1 MIGRTLSHYR
11 VLARIGEGGMGVV
24 YRAEDKNLQRTVA
37 LKVLPPE
44 RLADEERRLRF
55 LREARTAAAVTHP
68 NIAVVHEID
77 ESDGVVFIAME
88 LVEGKTL
95 REVIGGKPLPLRDT
109 LRLGAEIAE
118 GLAAAHQARVV
129 HRDLKPENVIVTPG
143 GRVKILDFGL
153 AKLLEDRRAPGSGE
167 ASRLATISD
176 EMTQAGRVLGTAS
189 YMSPEQARGLTVDA
203 RSDLFS
209 FGTVLYEMVTGAS
222 PFGGGT
228 SMDILTAILREQPL
242 PPSQVNPEVP
252 AEMERIVAKCLEKE
266 PGERYQDTRDLVVD
280 LRHLKR
286 DTDSQ
291 PLRRAEASEG
301 AGAGIPRGR
310 FPRRAVVAGAAL
322 AAIVA
327 VAVGAW
333 SLLHR
338 GAGTRGTTEAFQ
350 SMKLTRLAS
359 IKDLSNAALSP
370 DGRFLAYVARKGGY
384 NGLWVRQVST
394 GSDVQVLPPQEDLS
408 PGLAFSPDGEYLYFR
423 RRDLDSPGFGALYQ
437 VPALGGTPRKILF
450 DIDSGVSFSPDGR
463 QIAFMRG
470 IPSIQPDPG
479 VALMLAGADGTGERR
494 LAFKGW
500 RNGFDL
506 TVAPSW
512 SPDGQRIAAMV
523 FGPGEEGGAEIAEFS
538 VSDGKEARIGT
549 KRWGSIVALNWLPDR
564 SGIVLI
570 GSEEGESVR
579 QIWFAAYPGGE
590 ARRITNDL
598 SQYIGI
604 SLSADARSLATVQVT
619 VATDLWV
626 APADDP
632 AAAMPITSGEGNGYL
647 PGVVL
652 STAAGYSP
660 GGIAAT
666 PSGSI
671 IFRSVHGGSGR
682 IWVVA
687 PDGTGRRPLT
697 PEGMEVGD
705 PSVARST
712 GRIVITARGGD
723 RVPHVWAMDSDG
735 GNLTQITRGD
745 GEYAASVSP
754 DGRWLLFGRGSGEEF
769 WQVPLEGGAPEK
781 IEVRKTTGLLFPPQ
795 YSPDGKFLLSMTLKK
810 RDEGIP
816 RFVLEWYPVG
826 GGPGGGWIEWP
837 RRCDSWLPYRW
848 APSGDALTCIG
859 DLDGVYNLWN
869 QPLGGGEAR
878 PITRFRSGNVYDF
891 DWSTDGNWLCLRRGE
906 AATEVVLITN
916 FQ

>member
-24 YRAEDKNLQRTVA
+24 YRAEDEKLQRAVA

-55 LREARTAAAVTHP
+55 LREARAAAAVTHP

-95 REVIGGKPLPLRDT
+95 REVIGGKPLPLREA
-109 LRLGAEIAE
+109 LRLGVEIAE
-118 GLAAAHQARVV
+118 GLAAAHHHRVV
-129 HRDLKPENVIVTPG
+129 HRDLKPENVIVTPD

-153 AKLLEDRRAPGSGE
+153 AKLLEDRPASDSGG
-167 ASRLATISD
+167 ASKLATISD

-189 YMSPEQARGLTVDA
+189 YMSPEQARGLPVDE

-222 PFGGGT
+222 PFRGAT
-228 SMDILTAILREQPL
+228 SMDTLTAILREQPA
-242 PPSQVNPEVP
+242 PPVQVNPEVP
-252 AEMERIVAKCLEKE
+252 AELERILGKCLEKE

-291 PLRRAEASEG
+291 PLRRAEAS
-301 AGAGIPRGR
+301 AGAGVAVRKGS
-310 FPRRAVVAGAAL
+310 FGKRAAVAGAAL

-338 GAGTRGTTEAFQ
+338 GAGTWGTTEAFQ

-370 DGRFLAYVARKGGY
+370 DGRFLAYVARRGGY
-384 NGLWVRQVST
+384 NGLWVRQVSA
-394 GSDVQVLPPQEDLS
+394 GSDVQVLPPQEDLT

-423 RRDLDSPGFGALYQ
+423 RRDLESPGFGALYQ

-450 DIDSGVSFSPDGR
+450 DVDSGVSFSPDGR

-470 IPSIQPDPG
+470 IPPIRPDPG
-479 VALMLAGADGTGERR
+479 IALMLASADGTGERR

-523 FGPGEEGGAEIAEFS
+523 SSPGEVGRAEIAEFG
-538 VSDGKEARIGT
+538 VADGKEARIGT

-570 GSEEGESVR
+570 GSEAGESAR
-579 QIWFAAYPGGE
+579 QIWFVAYPGGE

-604 SLSADARSLATVQVT
+604 SLWTDARSLATVQVT

-632 AAAMPITSGEGNGYL
+632 AAAMPITSGEGNEYS

-652 STAAGYSP
+652 STAANYSS
-660 GGIAAT
+660 GGIAAS

-682 IWVVA
+682 IWVIA

-712 GRIVITARGGD
+712 GRIVTTARGAD
-723 RVPHVWAMDSDG
+723 RVPHVWRMDPDG
-735 GNLTQITRGD
+735 GNPTQVTRGD
-745 GEYAASVSP
+745 GEYVATVSP
-754 DGRWLLFGRGSGEEF
+754 DGRWVIFGQGSGQEF
-769 WQVPLEGGAPEK
+769 WKAPLEGGAPAR
-781 IEVRKTTGLLFPPQ
+781 IDVPKTVGLLFPPQ
-795 YSPDGKFLLSMTLKK
+795 YSPDGKFLLSVTLRK
-810 RDEGIP
+810 RDEGMP
-816 RFVLEWYPVG
+816 RFVMEWIPAG

-837 RRCDSWLPYRW
+837 RRCDFWLPYRW
-848 APSGDALTCIG
+848 VPSGDALTCIG
-859 DLDGVYNLWN
+859 DLDGVYNVWS
-869 QPLGGGEAR
+869 QPLAGDEAR
-878 PITRFRSGNVYDF
+878 PITHFKSGNVYDF
-891 DWSTDGNWLCLRRGE
+891 DWSTDGKQLFLRRGE
-906 AATEVVLITN
+906 AATDVVLITN
-916 FQ
+916 FK